1 MQLASRSGVAVRPSP
16 LPGPKRRGLNNSGP
30 AQMALTELTNVQQ
43 TGPLQMQQQQMAHAV
58 AAQAGI
64 GSRMG
69 IAADVASEGL
79 KKRGAATLSSSAAE
93 APPAKEARIG

>member
-1 MQLASRSGVAVRPSP
+1 
-16 LPGPKRRGLNNSGP
+16 
-30 AQMALTELTNVQQ
+30 
-43 TGPLQMQQQQMAHAV
+43 MQQQQMAQ
-58 AAQAGI
+58 AQAGI

-69 IAADVASEGL
+69 IAAASEGL